1 MYVAVFQANNFNNLF
16 TGDLT
21 SHIFFSCFVEAW
33 LLVLRDEWYNILKQ
47 IQLIN
52 VTPFSSEVEEKHRE
66 LVLDPKR
73 IKKGICQED

>member
-1 MYVAVFQANNFNNLF
+1 MYVAVFHANNFNNLF
-16 TGDLT
+16 TGDLI
-21 SHIFFSCFVEAW
+21 SHIFFSCYVEAW
-33 LLVLRDEWYNILKQ
+33 LLVLRDILKQ

-52 VTPFSSEVEEKHRE
+52 LTQFSSEVEEKHRE